1 MDRVWADVIMV
12 GQWMLCLG
20 GRYHGRRMDILRERM
35 GLSGRCHGMPM
46 DTERIMVGL
55 TYYEA
60 AAAVCPV
67 KRSTAGSCL
76 SASYRSVG
84 KLILKPLT
92 A

>member
-1 MDRVWADVIMV
+1 
-12 GQWMLCLG
+12 
-20 GRYHGRRMDILRERM
+20 
-35 GLSGRCHGMPM
+35 
-46 DTERIMVGL
+46 MVGL

-67 KRSTAGSCL
+67 KRSTAESCL